1 VRRCARFAAIGAS
14 VLSLLSACVAA
25 QAYPSKAITVIVPFA
40 TGGSTDIVARIV
52 GQELTT
58 SLGKP
63 VLVDN
68 RTGGGGVVGW
78 SAAARAAPD
87 GYTVL
92 AQELSFAIAAG
103 LIPNLPFDARRSFA
117 PITVAV
123 SVPHV
128 LVVNPSVKANN
139 VRELVALAKASPGKL
154 FYGSGGNGT
163 NTHLGSELFK
173 NLEGVD
179 LVHVPYK
186 GAGAVLQDL
195 LGGQVQMLVSSL
207 TTVLPHIKAGKLR
220 ALVVTSD
227 KRAPMLPDVPS
238 APEAGLPRMVMLF
251 WVGFAAPAG
260 TPQAIVDR
268 LNREITAALATTD
281 ARKRLADLGL
291 DVVGSTPQQAAKL
304 VDEEISRWSAVIK
317 AANIKAD

>member
-1 VRRCARFAAIGAS
+1 MRSCTGFRAISAS
-14 VLSLLSACVAA
+14 VLSLLSACAAA

-58 SLGKP
+58 SFGKP

-103 LIPNLPFDARRSFA
+103 LIPNLPFDARKSFA
-117 PITVAV
+117 PITIAV

-128 LVVNPSVKANN
+128 LVVNPLVRANN

-179 LVHVPYK
+179 IVHVPYK

-281 ARKRLADLGL
+281 SRKRLSDLGL
-291 DVVGSTPQQAAKL
+291 DAVGSTSLQAAKL
-304 VDEEISRWSAVIK
+304 VDEEIQRWSAVIK

>member
-1 VRRCARFAAIGAS
+1 M
-14 VLSLLSACVAA
+14 LSMLSACAAA

-87 GYTVL
+87 GYTLL

-103 LIPNLPFDARRSFA
+103 LIPNLPFDARKSFA

-139 VRELVALAKASPGKL
+139 VRELVALAKANPGKL

-227 KRAPMLPDVPS
+227 RRAPTLPDVPS

-281 ARKRLADLGL
+281 SRKRLSDLGL
-291 DVVGSTPQQAAKL
+291 DAVGSTSLQAAKL
-304 VDEEISRWSAVIK
+304 VDEEIQRWSAVIK